1 MVTVNVPLDTGAEYE
16 VIKTFDTFLQHRRYT
31 YVGFI
36 SFYDDRTI
44 AGYELFFIML
54 KMINYTLAGFL

>member
-16 VIKTFDTFLQHRRYT
+16 VIKTFDLQHRRYT

-44 AGYELFFIML
+44 AGYELFL
-54 KMINYTLAGFL
+54 SC